1 MPTNRQHIFPLME
14 GDLGPRLATQ
24 CPQIQ
29 FGESLFWKL
38 WVTLK
43 WNVESWEA
51 AMASPQRD
59 LKIVF
64 KWMKPVSHRTRERRG
79 ESSESKDKWGQGS
92 QMMLGQLALFK

>member
-24 CPQIQ
+24 FPQIQ

-43 WNVESWEA
+43 WSVESWEA

-64 KWMKPVSHRTRERRG
+64 KWMKNRYRE
-79 ESSESKDKWGQGS
+79 
-92 QMMLGQLALFK
+92 